1 MTVSVS
7 ATGPVSASGALVR
20 RSLVALV
27 RQPAAWLPGVALPLV
42 IAAVF
47 TANYHS
53 AASLA
58 GFPAQLSYLR
68 YVLPAVVMIGSLY
81 AGIAAG
87 SFVTDDLA
95 SGFQRRLLLTPVPRA
110 LIVAGPLVAAAVQA
124 VAQGGLFLVVFR
136 LSGGGWPADGPL
148 LLAGGALL
156 AVAVAGLAIA
166 VGLRTGDNEVMQS
179 TFGVL
184 LIAMFASSSFFP
196 PALMHGWF
204 AAVAT
209 RSPLTW
215 LADGLRD
222 ARPVPAL
229 VTPLALAAVTLA
241 LTALALRST
250 DHQ

>member
-1 MTVSVS
+1 V
-7 ATGPVSASGALVR
+7 
-20 RSLVALV
+20 
-27 RQPAAWLPGVALPLV
+27 
-42 IAAVF
+42 
-47 TANYHS
+47 
-53 AASLA
+53 
-58 GFPAQLSYLR
+58 
-68 YVLPAVVMIGSLY
+68 
-81 AGIAAG
+81 
-87 SFVTDDLA
+87 
-95 SGFQRRLLLTPVPRA
+95 
-110 LIVAGPLVAAAVQA
+110 
-124 VAQGGLFLVVFR
+124 
-136 LSGGGWPADGPL
+136 PL

-229 VTPLALAAVTLA
+229 VTPLALAVVTLA
-241 LTALALRST
+241 LTALALRPT